1 MKMNTD
7 ALKALELKLTE
18 YSKANGAIAEY
29 ESANTN
35 YCACSGNCMGT
46 CYGSMKTG
54 CGTCQH
60 ACYGTCY
67 RTCDKNAM

>member
-1 MKMNTD
+1 MNIN
-7 ALKALELKLTE
+7 ALKALELKLAE
-18 YSKANGAIAEY
+18 YTKEKGAIAEH

-35 YCACSGNCMGT
+35 YCACGGNCMGT